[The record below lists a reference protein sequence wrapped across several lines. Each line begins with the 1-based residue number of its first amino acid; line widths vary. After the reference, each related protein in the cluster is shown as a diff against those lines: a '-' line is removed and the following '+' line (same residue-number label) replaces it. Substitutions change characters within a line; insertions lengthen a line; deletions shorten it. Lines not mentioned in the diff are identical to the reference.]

1 MDDATLAAALLA
13 TPFAAALLPLTLQ
26 LLPVIARIGQLI
38 VHFRATEPTPSACC
52 QFETQLHDALRDMG
66 RIIVEWTYNH
76 LEPDDRHGMPGHL
89 RCDGDW
95 YRRRDKSP
103 TARLPP
109 CLGPSPCGVTS
120 TSRSTASNGRSF
132 PWNSASGWRPV
143 VPRRPWRS
151 AWRTRPPT
159 PPKAPCWQT

>member
-76 LEPDDRHGMPGHL
+76 LEPDDRHGMPGHF

-103 TARLPP
+103 NRKVATLFGTITLWRYLYQPIHGVERALFPLELRLG
-109 CLGPSPCGVTS
+109 L
-120 TSRSTASNGRSF
+120 AAGRAT
-132 PWNSASGWRPV
+132 PALAERV
-143 VPRRPWRS
+143 R
-151 AWRTRPPT
+151 ARPPT